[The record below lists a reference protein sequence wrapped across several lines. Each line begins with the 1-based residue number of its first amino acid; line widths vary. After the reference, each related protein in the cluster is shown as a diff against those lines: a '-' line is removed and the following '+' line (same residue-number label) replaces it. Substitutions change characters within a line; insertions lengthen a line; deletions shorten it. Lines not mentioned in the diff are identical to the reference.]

1 MSGWNWFS
9 VAWTICG
16 ENTNELD
23 QAFRQN
29 WLHNLT
35 ILAYLTDKAEAERL
49 ALERQKLLR

>member
-1 MSGWNWFS
+1 M
-9 VAWTICG
+9 ICG

>member
-35 ILAYLTDKAEAERL
+35 ILAYLTDKAKTERL
-49 ALERQKLLR
+49 ELERRKLLR